1 MIAYVFP
8 GQGSQ
13 FPGMAKEMFDS
24 NPKAREL
31 MLKADS
37 ILVFGLT
44 EVMFNGSPEDLTAT
58 RVTQP
63 AVFLHSVVAAL
74 CAMDAPGSAPGRI
87 PGSAPGN
94 TLGSASGSVL
104 DSASGSAPGR
114 LPDSTPAS
122 GASLPFPDMVAGHS
136 LGEFSAL
143 AVAGVISFEDG
154 LKLVSERALAMQAC
168 CEMVP
173 GSMAAIIGLPSDVI
187 EQICAEVPG
196 TVVAA
201 NYNSDAQVVI
211 SGEKDSVA
219 KACALLSEAGAKRA
233 LPLPVGGAFHSPL
246 MAPAAD
252 RLSELIESTHFEAP
266 LCPVY
271 QNVTAQAETS
281 PERIKANLLT
291 QLTSP
296 VRWTQSIKSMLA
308 DGARE
313 FIEFGPGNVLQG
325 LIRRIASSQEPP
337 VTISGRS

>member
-37 ILVFGLT
+37 ILGFSLT
-44 EVMFNGSPEDLTAT
+44 DVMFNGSPEDLKAT

-74 CAMDAPGSAPGRI
+74 CAMDAPGSAPG
-87 PGSAPGN
+87 S
-94 TLGSASGSVL
+94 TLGSASGSAL
-104 DSASGSAPGR
+104 GSVPGSI
-114 LPDSTPAS
+114 PDSTPAS
-122 GASLPFPDMVAGHS
+122 GDSLPFPDMVAGHS

-143 AVAGVISFEDG
+143 VVAGVISFEDG
-154 LKLVSERALAMQAC
+154 LRLVSERALAMQAC

-281 PERIKANLLT
+281 PARIKANLLT